1 MITDVLVPALA
12 ASIETHGL
20 SDATIT
26 VGLSGG
32 IDSVVLLHLL
42 RRGLQLPPS
51 MLAAIHVNH
60 QISRGAL
67 AWAAHC
73 RRYCRELGVPLRVHK
88 VEVARG
94 NSTEAAAREAR
105 YRVFAQSGAA
115 VIALAHNR
123 DDQAETVLIQL
134 LRGAGPRG
142 LAAMPEFRAGEP
154 SLWRPLLQLPRAA
167 IVEYAERHRLR
178 WIEDDSNADTHYTRN
193 FLRHQVLPRIE
204 TRLPGASVVLAR
216 AARLQAE
223 AAGLLDELARID
235 LGADD
240 GVLRVDNLA
249 RLSPPRA
256 RNALRLHL
264 RRRGLAMPDAARL
277 DELLR
282 QLLASRADARLEV
295 DLGALTARR
304 YRGELHLL
312 RPLPP
317 LPAGFTRR
325 WSGRAELH
333 LPELG
338 GRLSLVAA
346 GPGQGGLAAG
356 WLGRLRV
363 GVRSGGEGLRLGTGA
378 RRRSLRNLLQ
388 EAGLPPWLRDRWPL
402 LHVGERLVAVPAI
415 GVDADFQAAAGRPGW
430 VPCWRLD

>member
-1 MITDVLVPALA
+1 
-12 ASIETHGL
+12 
-20 SDATIT
+20 
-26 VGLSGG
+26 
-32 IDSVVLLHLL
+32 
-42 RRGLQLPPS
+42 
-51 MLAAIHVNH
+51 
-60 QISRGAL
+60 
-67 AWAAHC
+67 
-73 RRYCRELGVPLRVHK
+73 
-88 VEVARG
+88 
-94 NSTEAAAREAR
+94 TEAAAREAR